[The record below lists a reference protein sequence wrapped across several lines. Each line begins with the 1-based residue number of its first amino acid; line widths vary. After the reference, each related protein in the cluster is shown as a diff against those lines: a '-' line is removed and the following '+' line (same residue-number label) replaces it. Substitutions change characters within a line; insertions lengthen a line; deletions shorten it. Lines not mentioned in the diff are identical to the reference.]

1 MRRRNI
7 LALLMAAALCLC
19 LLAGC
24 GSAETT
30 DSTGTSITEA
40 TTIADLKGMKIAAQ
54 AGTFHADALNQ
65 IENVQGSTYPEFAD
79 LLTALK
85 SGAIDGYIA
94 EEPTAFSVCQSDD
107 TLTFLPFM
115 NNETGFTATASD
127 VGIAIGLKKG
137 SELREQINAVLAEI
151 TPEQRSALMEQI
163 VTLSSGGEVTEF
175 AVSAEEP
182 ENPTGTLR
190 VGMECAY
197 EPYNWTD
204 ISGASFGAVPI
215 SGEGKDGLYANGYDV
230 QIAKYV
236 AARLGMNLEIYSIEW
251 DSLLPALES
260 GAIDAIAAGKEAAIS
275 LHRYVHPGQTLTAG
289 RDRRVYKALDK
300 DHVLIETAGFDKDHR
315 QTPGYN
321 AAKAKTFSDAR
332 VTFTEEQVRKE
343 CARCLGC
350 GATKVDSYLCI
361 GCGLCTTKC
370 KFDAIHLKKVRDWH
384 AGSYETMPI
393 KVAEGVVKRAGSIV
407 KKAVSK

>member
-1 MRRRNI
+1 MSMLEVQNLSVRFGSAVIVNDVSFSVQDGDW
-7 LALLMAAALCLC
+7 LMLIGPNGAGKSTIVNAVSRGVPHTGTVLFEGKDVQKTPAH
-19 LLAGC
+19 LLAR
-24 GSAETT
+24 
-30 DSTGTSITEA
+30 
-40 TTIADLKGMKIAAQ
+40 GMGVLAQ
-54 AGTFHADALNQ
+54 HHT
-65 IENVQGSTYPEFAD
+65 V
-79 LLTALK
+79 
-85 SGAIDGYIA
+85 GYAFSVEEVVRLGRYAYAPGIFSRRSDEDERSVA

-107 TLTFLPFM
+107 TLTFLPFK

-260 GAIDAIAAGKEAAIS
+260 GAIDAIAAGMSPTAERAAQI
-275 LHRYVHPGQTLTAG
+275 
-289 RDRRVYKALDK
+289 D
-300 DHVLIETAGFDKDHR
+300 
-315 QTPGYN
+315 
-321 AAKAKTFSDAR
+321 
-332 VTFTEEQVRKE
+332 FTDTYYESNLVVIIRK
-343 CARCLGC
+343 
-350 GATKVDSYLCI
+350 
-361 GCGLCTTKC
+361 
-370 KFDAIHLKKVRDWH
+370 
-384 AGSYETMPI
+384 
-393 KVAEGVVKRAGSIV
+393 
-407 KKAVSK
+407 

>member
-85 SGAIDGYIA
+85 SGYIA

-107 TLTFLPFM
+107 TLTFLPFK

-215 SGEGKDGLYANGYDV
+215 SGEGKDGLYANGYAV

-260 GAIDAIAAGKEAAIS
+260 GAIDAVAAGMSPTVERAAQI
-275 LHRYVHPGQTLTAG
+275 
-289 RDRRVYKALDK
+289 D
-300 DHVLIETAGFDKDHR
+300 
-315 QTPGYN
+315 
-321 AAKAKTFSDAR
+321 
-332 VTFTEEQVRKE
+332 FTDTYYESNLVVIIRK
-343 CARCLGC
+343 
-350 GATKVDSYLCI
+350 
-361 GCGLCTTKC
+361 
-370 KFDAIHLKKVRDWH
+370 
-384 AGSYETMPI
+384 
-393 KVAEGVVKRAGSIV
+393 
-407 KKAVSK
+407 